1 MTTERGDEEWPPWS
15 RHAAVLSLTAVPIER
30 VHTMEGGV
38 EGQFARAPMW
48 VVPEKQFALGEAE
61 RKHAGVLEVL
71 KVSEVL
77 EERVLAGML
86 EA

>member
-1 MTTERGDEEWPPWS
+1 
-15 RHAAVLSLTAVPIER
+15 
-30 VHTMEGGV
+30 
-38 EGQFARAPMW
+38 MW